1 MNRYKENLAKYL
13 SLYLVTDR
21 HWTSDSVSL
30 GQQVEEALAHGLT
43 CVQLREKHLD
53 YDSFLKE
60 AKEIQGL
67 CQRYTIPFIIN
78 DNVELALACGADG
91 LHIGQEDGSVA
102 AIRDCIGK
110 DMILG
115 VSAQTL
121 EQALAAEK
129 EGADYLG
136 VGAVF
141 PTSSKEDAIH
151 VSLDTLSEICQAVSI
166 PVVAIGGISLDN
178 IGALKGKGLAGVSLI
193 SAILGAPSIGQA
205 TEELRK
211 ESEEL

>member
-1 MNRYKENLAKYL
+1 
-13 SLYLVTDR
+13 
-21 HWTSDSVSL
+21 
-30 GQQVEEALAHGLT
+30 QVEEALAHGLT

-102 AIRDCIGK
+102 AIRERIGK

-141 PTSSKEDAIH
+141 PTSSKADAIH
-151 VSLDTLSEICQAVSI
+151 VSLDTLAEICQTVSI